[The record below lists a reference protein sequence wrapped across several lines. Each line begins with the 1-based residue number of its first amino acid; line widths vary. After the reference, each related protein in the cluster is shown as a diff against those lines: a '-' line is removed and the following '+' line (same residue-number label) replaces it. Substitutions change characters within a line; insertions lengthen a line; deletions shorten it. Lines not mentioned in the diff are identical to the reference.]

1 MTDTSP
7 SARSTPPAKPRLR
20 TWSAF
25 GEIRRR
31 PSEYE
36 IVTHR
41 TNWTLRDGRK
51 APLEGNPSS
60 PGNLWLTTYRDKS
73 PLQVADWDGFRDPD
87 AHTYRS
93 YVVQQDEHESQVA
106 GLLDQYGAADSDR
119 RLSPQ
124 WRYVLAQT
132 FTPSRFPVHG
142 AQQIQ
147 AYIGY
152 VAPSS
157 YITNAAALAAAD
169 LLRRVTQ
176 VAYRTR
182 ELQLADPEA
191 GFATGERQLWE
202 GAPAWQPTRK
212 AIELALTAF
221 DWAEAFTAL
230 NLVLLPTLDD
240 VVLRQLG
247 EVARD
252 NGDEL
257 TWLLGSH
264 LGRDSGRRARW
275 SGALA
280 RYAITQ
286 RPGNAGVLQKWID
299 KWSPRAD
306 AAAEGLGNLL
316 ETVPERGR
324 TARSVAQ
331 QARAARER
339 FHSELGLGSAVPTH

>member
-1 MTDTSP
+1 MTGTP
-7 SARSTPPAKPRLR
+7 TSTPTPKPRLR

-25 GEIRRR
+25 GDIKKR

-36 IVTHR
+36 IVTHA
-41 TNWTLRDGRK
+41 TNWTLRSGRK

-73 PLQVADWDGFRDPD
+73 PLQVEDWDGFRDPD
-87 AHTYRS
+87 SCTYRS
-93 YVVQQDEHESQVA
+93 YVEQQDEQESQIG
-106 GLLDQYGAADSDR
+106 GLLEQYASADADAAH
-119 RLSPQ
+119 SPQ
-124 WRYVLAQT
+124 WRHALSQV
-132 FTPSRFPVHG
+132 FTPSRYPVHG

-152 VAPSS
+152 MAPSS
-157 YITNAAALAAAD
+157 YITNAAVLAAAD
-169 LLRRVTQ
+169 MLRRVTQ
-176 VAYRTR
+176 VSYRTR
-182 ELQLADPEA
+182 ELQLADPEG
-191 GFATGERQLWE
+191 GFATGERRVWE
-202 GAPAWQPTRK
+202 ESPAWQPTRK
-212 AIELALTAF
+212 ATELALIAY

-240 VVLRQLG
+240 VLLRQLS

-257 TWLLGSH
+257 TWLLGSY
-264 LGRDSGRRARW
+264 LGKDSERRARW

-306 AAAEGLGNLL
+306 AAAAGLDTLRESLPSTAAPRLPWPSRPG
-316 ETVPERGR
+316 TPEPGS
-324 TARSVAQ
+324 TQVSVSGH
-331 QARAARER
+331 RPR
-339 FHSELGLGSAVPTH
+339 